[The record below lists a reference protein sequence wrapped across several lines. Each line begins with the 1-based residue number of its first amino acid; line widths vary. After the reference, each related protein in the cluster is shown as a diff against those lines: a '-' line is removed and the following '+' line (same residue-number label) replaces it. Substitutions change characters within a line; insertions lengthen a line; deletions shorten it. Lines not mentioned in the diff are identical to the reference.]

1 METAA
6 AVATMAAA
14 GVETAAEEKEAGE
27 EEEEEVGEGSQQAEV
42 HLAIET
48 EPQWPRLQTQTPES
62 EQNEL
67 TTTTPWDKH
76 QHKRLKANS
85 FWGGEILNANADS
98 CSPVSRRALAYGFE
112 NAPTSSIFSPVQLSK
127 PGTQESHLSPRTRR
141 DSGAIAR
148 NRSTL
153 FLRTPKLRVP
163 GLQLGKEGKRK
174 ETPWIRRLETGGLGF
189 GTAGG
194 AIQERCPREASNGTA

>member
-1 METAA
+1 
-6 AVATMAAA
+6 MAQIANTNPRIRTKRA
-14 GVETAAEEKEAGE
+14 DNNDSMGQTPAQTTE
-27 EEEEEVGEGSQQAEV
+27 SQQ
-42 HLAIET
+42 L
-48 EPQWPRLQTQTPES
+48 L
-62 EQNEL
+62 
-67 TTTTPWDKH
+67 
-76 QHKRLKANS
+76 
-85 FWGGEILNANADS
+85 GGEILNANADS